1 MISLNKESIKYCIGA
16 FPPFLIDRAY
26 DGTTVYS
33 SPTFCKYS
41 IQEKLHIVHHDLHTL
56 SSTVVDDEHAG
67 LSKAITGLTN
77 GFIIQA
83 RDKFGNIRSGSKTK
97 NVKNLGDG
105 SSDSFLVRI
114 NGPGG
119 YSIVTSSSVQ
129 TIKCSDS
136 SINGYFRLSY
146 ADAIS
151 MELQHD
157 ISASAMQ
164 VALITTHT
172 PNANVEVTRK
182 VVNGNFQWNV
192 TFLSHL
198 LEWSLK
204 PLSVISGHDRDNS
217 ISSLMEVGKV
227 ANNGLY
233 PIQYTLWV
241 KGIYELTIVTDGSSV
256 SGSSYSFDVS
266 DGVVHALTSL
276 AYGNGLIS
284 GIAGKQLS
292 FFIQAN
298 DQHQPEVQAIY
309 ASAQIIDFIHEI
321 QRIEVLTPVGE
332 CFSLSFRGKTTEALQ
347 VGSSMLVDVK
357 RIVEDLPTITSVT
370 VTTTGSDKVEV
381 GDFISVPFLTEYGSL
396 GLMQS
401 TRSEVISKIVEGETP
416 YRKERQ
422 VFLCDAQGGSVKLSY
437 KLRRV
442 ILEYDDSVVLI
453 EKKISIF
460 VESSV
465 SCY

>member
-1 MISLNKESIKYCIGA
+1 MVLEV
-16 FPPFLIDRAY
+16 
-26 DGTTVYS
+26 TVLL
-33 SPTFCKYS
+33 
-41 IQEKLHIVHHDLHTL
+41 LHHQF
-56 SSTVVDDEHAG
+56 
-67 LSKAITGLTN
+67 K
-77 GFIIQA
+77 Q
-83 RDKFGNIRSGSKTK
+83 
-97 NVKNLGDG
+97 
-105 SSDSFLVRI
+105 
-114 NGPGG
+114 
-119 YSIVTSSSVQ
+119 SSVL
-129 TIKCSDS
+129 I

-172 PNANVEVTRK
+172 PNANIEVTRK
-182 VVNGNFQWNV
+182 VVNGNFQWNI

-256 SGSSYSFDVS
+256 SGSSYSLDVS

-401 TRSEVISKIVEGETP
+401 TRSEVISKIVEEETP

-465 SCY
+465 SVINTFGNGTLCSSVGSEFFIL